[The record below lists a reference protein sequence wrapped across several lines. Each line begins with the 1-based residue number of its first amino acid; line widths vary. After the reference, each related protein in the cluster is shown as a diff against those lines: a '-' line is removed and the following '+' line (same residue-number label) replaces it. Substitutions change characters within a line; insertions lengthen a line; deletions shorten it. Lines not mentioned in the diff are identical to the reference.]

1 MRHILFITTLFFFIN
16 TFANERIQNG
26 WQIPAENSLAR
37 SIAQFSTGFGTCTA
51 TFISKYF
58 LLTAAHCT
66 YRGNANSARIL
77 VRDPN
82 GVVYS
87 APVKRLITHP
97 QFSMQ
102 KTPNS
107 GTYVKNDIALVEISG
122 SFPFSITPITIG
134 NTKEYMDEE
143 NQARIYGYG
152 KLNSTGAG
160 VGTLRWGFM
169 TAIVEPIM
177 LFYGETGISMA
188 PEVNQALCEG
198 DSGGP
203 VMKYVNSRRYLIG
216 VNSLSNGCKN
226 ASQVTS
232 KAVIASKY
240 LSWIRQYVSGI

>member
-1 MRHILFITTLFFFIN
+1 MRHILLIISLFFFTN
-16 TFANERIQNG
+16 SFANERIQNG
-26 WQIPAENSLAR
+26 WQIPAENGLAR
-37 SIAQFSTGFGTCTA
+37 SIARFSTGSGNCTA
-51 TFISKYF
+51 TFISKFF

-66 YRGNANSARIL
+66 YRATASGAKIL
-77 VRDPN
+77 VRDAN
-82 GVVYS
+82 GVLYA

-102 KTPNS
+102 KTPSS
-107 GTYVKNDIALVEISG
+107 GTFVKNDIALIEISG
-122 SFPFSITPITIG
+122 SFPFSITPIVIG
-134 NTKEYMDEE
+134 NTNEYAQEE

-169 TAIVEPIM
+169 NAIVEPVA
-177 LFYGETGISMA
+177 LFYGEDGISMT

-203 VMKYVNSRRYLIG
+203 VMKIVNSRRYLIG

-226 ASQVTS
+226 TSQVTS

-240 LSWIRQYVSGI
+240 LSWMRQYVSGI